1 MNMLSMGKE
10 IKNCL
15 DGWIYLVVQK
25 VFLQDLNLTL
35 YFYTLQSTRVNQHYL
50 STNLL
55 STVLE
60 MRQKN
65 IVSYK
70 VKVYKK
76 CFKNIFLKIPFPLSK
91 DVI

>member
-1 MNMLSMGKE
+1 MLFMGKE

-50 STNLL
+50 STKY
-55 STVLE
+55 V
-60 MRQKN
+60 
-65 IVSYK
+65 VS
-70 VKVYKK
+70 
-76 CFKNIFLKIPFPLSK
+76 CWE
-91 DVI
+91 